1 MPAFGERLFYGQ
13 INEGLWVCGGAGPL
27 PLFFGGMNN
36 MSEGKVP
43 STFGEKLVFGIPA
56 IIVSLVLAVGLAF
69 AIVSWFD
76 QETRKHVQTVKAE
89 LETKTNALTE
99 ELASE
104 KTKTAALQQ
113 QVTSLEAKSVKL
125 AETTTTLA
133 TELKAVASGTEKVA
147 TDLTSFR
154 SGQGKLDEIQTKDI
168 AKTGTMVD
176 DLGKRV
182 HYIEDKIK
190 KIDDLAKDVA
200 GLKVDTDDLKGQSK
214 ALRTDLETAKKRQ
227 DVTEADLTDLGER
240 TRQFQLRVLA
250 ARAREAADAARQV
263 DLKNLLRVL
272 DDVEGGK

>member
-1 MPAFGERLFYGQ
+1 
-13 INEGLWVCGGAGPL
+13 
-27 PLFFGGMNN
+27 
-36 MSEGKVP
+36 MSDGKVP

-69 AIVSWFD
+69 AIVSYFD
-76 QETRKHVQTVKAE
+76 QETRKHVASVKAE
-89 LETKTNALTE
+89 LELKTTALTE

-104 KTKTAALQQ
+104 KTKTVALQE
-113 QVTSLEAKSVKL
+113 QVKSLDAKAAKL
-125 AETTTTLA
+125 AEVTVALDTG
-133 TELKAVASGTEKVA
+133 LKAVGSGIEKVA
-147 TDLTSFR
+147 GELTTYK
-154 SGQGKLDEIQTKDI
+154 SGQGKLDEIQNKDI
-168 AKTGTMVD
+168 AKTDTKVD

-200 GLKVDTDDLKGQSK
+200 GLKVDTDDLRGQSK
-214 ALRTDLETAKKRQ
+214 ALRTDLEGAKKRQ
-227 DVTEADLTDLGER
+227 DVTEAELTDLGDR